1 MTKFLRNIFE
11 KPLKS
16 IAGYLD
22 QLGVSANAITLLG
35 LAGNIAAAFF
45 IGRGQLLAG
54 AITLILVSP
63 LDAVDGAL
71 SRVRNRESKFG
82 AFLDSICDRYSELA
96 VIFAVLILFLNR
108 NDYFGIIF
116 SFLALSGAVF
126 VSYVRARAEA
136 LGLEC
141 KLGIL
146 TRVERYLLLIIMLLI
161 DQVKIGI
168 TILAIF
174 SHITALQRI
183 IHVRKNLNKQNLN

>member
-11 KPLKS
+11 KPLNS
-16 IAGYLD
+16 IASYLD
-22 QLGVSANAITLLG
+22 QLGVNANTVTLLG

-45 IGRGQLLAG
+45 IARGQLLAG
-54 AITLILVSP
+54 GIALILVSP
-63 LDAVDGAL
+63 LDAIDGAL
-71 SRVRNRESKFG
+71 SRIRNGESKFG

-96 VIFAVLILFLNR
+96 VIFAIFILFLNR
-108 NDYFGIIF
+108 NDNFGIIF

-126 VSYVRARAEA
+126 VSYIRARAEA

-146 TRVERYLLLIIMLLI
+146 TRVERYLLLIFMLLI
-161 DQVKIGI
+161 NQVKIGI
-168 TILAIF
+168 TILAVF

-183 IHVRKNLNKQNLN
+183 IHVRKNLNKQILN